1 MRAYLLTTGLL
12 FLALVAAHLLRLVVE
27 PQLARDPLFLL
38 TTLISVLVAAWA
50 AVLFRRRD
58 AR

>member
-38 TTLISVLVAAWA
+38 TTLLSVLVAAWA

-58 AR
+58 PR